1 MTSSTMT
8 HGGATDS
15 RAVAETSAA
24 RAARF
29 MARER
34 RAAWLLVGPV
44 VLLYALFFALPLVL
58 ALYESL
64 TKTTLSG
71 LGLDGGVKGFAG
83 IENYTAVMSDPAILA
98 GFGRVLLIGVIQVP
112 VMMILA
118 TAMALLFD
126 SGMVRMRSVFQ
137 TAAFLPHAIPGV
149 IAALV
154 WGALYLPQ
162 ISPIVRLMR
171 SMGSEFDFLGEHAV
185 LFSIMNM
192 ATWSWTG
199 YNMIII
205 YAALQSV
212 PQELYEAARMDGASA
227 LAVALRIKLPL
238 IVPALV
244 ITVAF
249 SIIGSLQQFG
259 DPAVLMSFTNS
270 IDSRFTPNLAVY
282 SLGTSEGQPGY
293 AAALSVVIALLAFVL
308 SIGVL
313 RIRDRTGA

>member
-1 MTSSTMT
+1 MTTITSSR
-8 HGGATDS
+8 ASTDYL
-15 RAVAETSAA
+15 R
-24 RAARF
+24 
-29 MARER
+29 RER
-34 RAAWLLVGPV
+34 RAAWILVGPV
-44 VLLYALFFALPLVL
+44 VVLYFLFFALPLLL
-58 ALYESL
+58 ALVESVMA
-64 TKTTLSG
+64 TRLSG
-71 LGLDGGVKGFAG
+71 LGLDGGVRTFVG
-83 IENYTAVMSDPAILA
+83 IDNYRAVLTDPAILD

-118 TAMALLFD
+118 TFMALLFD
-126 SGMVRMRSVFQ
+126 SGMVWLRSIFQ
-137 TAAFLPHAIPGV
+137 TVSFLPHAIPGV
-149 IAALV
+149 IAALI

-162 ISPIVRLMR
+162 ISPIVRLLR
-171 SMGSEFDFLGEHAV
+171 DWGSAFDFLAEDVV

-192 ATWSWTG
+192 TTWSWTG

-212 PQELYEAARMDGASA
+212 PRELFEAARMDGASA
-227 LAVALRIKLPL
+227 FTVALRIKLPL
-238 IVPALV
+238 IVPALA

-249 SIIGSLQQFG
+249 SIIGSLQQFA

-282 SLGTSEGQPGY
+282 SLGTAEGSPGP

-313 RIRDRTGA
+313 TLRDRTEDKR